1 MTFVDHAE
9 FIWNETG
16 TQQQIADVMGWS
28 RGKVSQYAMLKTLKE
43 YVLEVDNE
51 KTIVDNP
58 AWELIATTFENN
70 EMV

>member
-28 RGKVSQYAMLKTLKE
+28 RGKVSNYAL
-43 YVLEVDNE
+43 
-51 KTIVDNP
+51 
-58 AWELIATTFENN
+58 LILLRE
-70 EMV
+70 